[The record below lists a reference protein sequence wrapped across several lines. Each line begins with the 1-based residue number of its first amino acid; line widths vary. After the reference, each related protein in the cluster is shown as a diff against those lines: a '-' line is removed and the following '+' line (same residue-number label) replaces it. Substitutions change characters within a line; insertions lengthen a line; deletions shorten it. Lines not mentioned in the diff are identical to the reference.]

1 MLAELSWRGVTAIHL
16 GPATLR
22 PHGVLIAAGFL
33 AGARL
38 MQRYTRP
45 RGVPDEALW
54 GVLGWALAGGLAGMR
69 AAWVLGHW
77 RELDGIGE
85 ALAIWRGGMSLFG
98 GLIAA
103 VATGG
108 IVARR
113 EGLQVLP
120 LLDMASP
127 GLAVGIAI
135 GRVSDLIVADHL
147 GKPTS
152 LPWGFRYVGADHPLQ
167 GAPPIGA
174 VVHPVALYDL
184 ILTTVLLVVLLRFA
198 RSPRATGSTAALFA
212 LWYAGGRFLTDFL
225 RTDPVRLAGLT
236 GSQLTALVV
245 IAGVGTALLL
255 RAGRAGAGGPSA
267 GAPDL
272 LSPDALGPDA
282 ST

>member
-1 MLAELSWRGVTAIHL
+1 M
-16 GPATLR
+16 
-22 PHGVLIAAGFL
+22 
-33 AGARL
+33 
-38 MQRYTRP
+38 
-45 RGVPDEALW
+45 
-54 GVLGWALAGGLAGMR
+54 LGWALPGGLVGTR

-103 VATGG
+103 VAIGA

-120 LLDMASP
+120 LLDVAAP
-127 GLAVGIAI
+127 GLALGIAV

-147 GKPTS
+147 GRPTS

-184 ILTTVLLVVLLRFA
+184 ILTTALLVVLLRFL
-198 RSPRATGSTAALFA
+198 RSPRATGSAIALFA
-212 LWYAGGRFLTDFL
+212 LWYAGGRFLADFL

-236 GSQLTALVV
+236 GSQLTALIV
-245 IAGVGTALLL
+245 IAGVGTALWL
-255 RAGRAGAGGPSA
+255 RARRSGARGPSP
-267 GAPDL
+267 GTPNL
-272 LSPDALGPDA
+272 LGRDA